1 MRVRVRGLS
10 FAAGFISIIS
20 LLPQTTLAGD
30 GRVDVVNRGSNCR
43 LISFSQSAGE
53 VAVARR
59 NSQSGLKK
67 QILVIIQLEG
77 WKRSRIKASARRAKP
92 NPSMR
97 DSVPSNEFVRPDVV
111 TSKAYTQCWTGVFAP
126 YVCTSGALVCK

>member
-1 MRVRVRGLS
+1 MGIRVRGLT
-10 FAAGFISIIS
+10 FATGFMCAVL
-20 LLPQTTLAGD
+20 LLPQTTFAGD
-30 GRVDVVNRGSNCR
+30 GRVEVENRGANCR

-67 QILVIIQLEG
+67 QVLVIVQLEG
-77 WKRSRIKASARRAKP
+77 WKRSRIKVSARRAKP

-97 DSVPSNEFVRPDVV
+97 DSVPSNEFVRPDTV
-111 TSKAYTQCWTGVFAP
+111 TAKAYTQCWTGVFAP